1 MSQSSGSP
9 SPDPGPGPDPRP
21 AQQSTES
28 AHLLTTA
35 QTDSA
40 AAATKSPISRSAIV
54 GAIFLMAT
62 SAIGPGFITQ
72 TATFTA
78 QMGAAFAFAILVSI
92 LIDIAIQLNIW
103 RMITSSGK
111 RAAQLAS
118 SAVPG
123 SGIVLSILIVVG
135 GLAFNI
141 GNIAGG
147 GLGLNALLGIDP
159 KLGGLLTGVLAIGIF
174 LFKRAGKVVDA
185 VVLVLGVG
193 MIVLTV
199 IVAIVSQPPVG
210 EALRQSVLPDSI
222 NFATVTTIVGGTVG
236 GYITYSGAH
245 RYLDS
250 GKTGPENAP
259 SVMRSALSGIV
270 VTGIMRYVLFLA
282 ILGVVASGV
291 VLDIE
296 SQVANPAGQAF
307 AAVLG
312 DAGIRIFGA
321 IFWAAALSSVIGAAY
336 TSATFL
342 SAFSKRLGGGW
353 PLQLA
358 TVAFIVVSLVVYLIV
373 GTAPATLLVFVGGF
387 NGLIL
392 PIGLTIFM
400 YIGWFRPQLLRTDS
414 YPKWLLV
421 IGTAATLLTWYMAVQ
436 SIGPIFAMI
445 GIGA

>member
-1 MSQSSGSP
+1 MSQPQEQTPHDQVPDDQTAKSSV
-9 SPDPGPGPDPRP
+9 
-21 AQQSTES
+21 
-28 AHLLTTA
+28 
-35 QTDSA
+35 
-40 AAATKSPISRSAIV
+40 KVSRSAIL

-78 QMGAAFAFAILVSI
+78 QMGAAFAFAIFISI
-92 LIDIAIQLNIW
+92 LIDIAIQLNVW

-118 SAVPG
+118 SAIPG
-123 SGIVLSILIVVG
+123 TGILLSILIVIG

-147 GLGLNALLGIDP
+147 GLGLNALLGVDP

-174 LFKRAGKVVDA
+174 LFKRAGKVVDT
-185 VVLVLGVG
+185 VVMVLGVG
-193 MIVLTV
+193 MIILTI
-199 IVAIVSQPPVG
+199 IVAIVSNPPVG
-210 EALRQSVLPDSI
+210 EAIKQSFLPDTI
-222 NFATVTTIVGGTVG
+222 NFATITTTVGGSVG

-250 GKTGPENAP
+250 GKTGPEHAP
-259 SVMRSALSGIV
+259 SVMRSALTGIL
-270 VTGIMRYVLFLA
+270 VTGVMRYVLFLA

-291 VLDIE
+291 ALDLD
-296 SQVANPAGQAF
+296 SNVANPAGQAF

-312 DAGIRIFGA
+312 DAGMRIFGA

-342 SAFSKRLGGGW
+342 SAFSKRLEKGW

-358 TVAFIVVSLVVYLIV
+358 TVAFIAVSLVIYLIV

-400 YIGWFRPQLLRTDS
+400 YIGWFKPRLLRVDK
-414 YPKWLLV
+414 YPTWLLI
-421 IGTAATLLTWYMAVQ
+421 IGTAATLLMWYTAVE
-436 SIGPIFAMI
+436 SVGPIFAMI
-445 GIGA
+445 GIGG

>member
-1 MSQSSGSP
+1 MSEQSP
-9 SPDPGPGPDPRP
+9 SSLSSEDEVRVARAKKRVG
-21 AQQSTES
+21 
-28 AHLLTTA
+28 
-35 QTDSA
+35 
-40 AAATKSPISRSAIV
+40 RSAVI

-78 QMGAAFAFAILVSI
+78 TMGAAFAFAILISI
-92 LIDIAIQLNIW
+92 LVDIAVQLNVW

-111 RAAQLAS
+111 RAGELAN
-118 SAVPG
+118 SAIPF
-123 SGIVLSILIVVG
+123 SGHLIALLVVIG

-159 KLGGLLTGVLAIGIF
+159 KIGGIITAALAIIIF
-174 LFKRAGKVVDA
+174 MVKKAGPVMDI
-185 VVLVLGVG
+185 VLVVLGVA
-193 MIVLTV
+193 MIVMTV
-199 IVAIVSQPPVG
+199 VVAVIAQPPIG
-210 EALRQSVLPDSI
+210 EALRQTFVPDEL
-222 NFATVTTIVGGTVG
+222 NFATITTIVGGTVG

-250 GKTGPENAP
+250 GHTGPEQAGP
-259 SVMRSALSGIV
+259 VMRAAANGIL

-291 VLDIE
+291 TLDL
-296 SQVANPAGQAF
+296 SGQGANPAGQAF
-307 AAVLG
+307 GAVLG
-312 DAGIRIFGA
+312 DAGLRIFGA
-321 IFWAAALSSVIGAAY
+321 IFWAAAISSVIGAAY

-342 SAFSKRLGGGW
+342 STYTKKLAGGW

-358 TVAFIVVSLVVYLIV
+358 TVAFIVVSLIVYLSI
-373 GTAPATLLVFVGGF
+373 GTAPAAILVFVGGF

-392 PIGLTIFM
+392 PIGLTVFM
-400 YIGWFRPQLLRTDS
+400 YIGWFRRDLLGTKK
-414 YPKWLLV
+414 YPLWLL
-421 IGTAATLLTWYMAVQ
+421 IAGTVVTALTWYMGAV
-436 SIGPIFAMI
+436 SIGPIFAFL